1 MGNSLVAF
9 CFMSDSANLIHSPLH
24 QRHIELGAKL
34 APFGGWEMPLEYAGG
49 GVLAE
54 HAATRDAVGIFDV
67 SHLGTATLTGPN
79 AADRLNEVLTNDI
92 NRIKPGQAQY
102 STILSENGTVVD
114 DLIVYLRSKEE
125 VLLIPN
131 AGNSTTVLEIIKKNI
146 PSDIVVKNLHSDIAI
161 IAIQGPKSIELVTDL
176 GLPTDMEYMSFKD
189 VSFMGNSVTICR
201 TGYTGE
207 KGFEVLVP
215 AVNALNFWDE
225 VFKKGQKFG
234 AKAVGLGARDTL
246 RTEMGYPL
254 HGQDIS
260 LNISPL
266 EAGLNWAVIL
276 DKPKFLGKDALVK
289 EKASGVKRKLVG
301 IKAVERAIPR
311 SHMKVLDQSN
321 HELGE
326 ITSGTFSPTLR
337 EGIALALLESSVKVG
352 DKVFVDVRGKNV
364 EFLVTKPPFVESKVR

>member
-34 APFGGWEMPLEYAGG
+34 ASFGGWEMPLEYAGG

-54 HAATRDAVGIFDV
+54 HEATRDAVGIFDV
-67 SHLGTATLTGPN
+67 SHLGTATLTGLN

-92 NRIKPGQAQY
+92 NRIQPGQAQY

-114 DLIVYLRSKEE
+114 DLIVYLRSKDE

-131 AGNSTTVLEIIKKNI
+131 AGNSTTVLEIIKRNI
-146 PSDIVVKNLHSDIAI
+146 PADIVVKNLHSDIAI

-215 AVNALNFWDE
+215 AANALNFWDE

-234 AKAVGLGARDTL
+234 AKVVGLGARDTL

-289 EKASGVKRKLVG
+289 EKANGVKRKLVG
-301 IKAVERAIPR
+301 IKAIERAIPR
-311 SHMKVLDQSN
+311 GHMKVIDQN
-321 HELGE
+321 NRELGE

-337 EGIALALLESSVKVG
+337 EGIALALLESNVKIG